1 MFLEQNYD
9 FQADNKLCNV
19 DKHPVCVWLRFERY
33 GVVFGSTLSQRRSIH
48 NRASST
54 IQFASSEPDG
64 WRGKE
69 VVLQYRRV
77 EFYCRPETATYVYEE
92 VALVYQFIGTMQHD
106 QHIGARLTTVLSL
119 SSSCIFIPTKSI
131 ICLCGILR
139 DEVPDSAPGV
149 EHFYGF
155 GELSYRERLREEKL
169 IQNKGMCIYIL
180 NWNFKNH
187 MKMEDLIELD
197 DDGFSEDDLDCNC

>member
-1 MFLEQNYD
+1 
-9 FQADNKLCNV
+9 
-19 DKHPVCVWLRFERY
+19 
-33 GVVFGSTLSQRRSIH
+33 
-48 NRASST
+48 
-54 IQFASSEPDG
+54 
-64 WRGKE
+64 
-69 VVLQYRRV
+69 
-77 EFYCRPETATYVYEE
+77 
-92 VALVYQFIGTMQHD
+92 MQHD
-106 QHIGARLTTVLSL
+106 PHIGARLTTVLSL

-169 IQNKGMCIYIL
+169 IQNKGMRIYIL

-187 MKMEDLIELD
+187 TKMEDLIELD
-197 DDGFSEDDLDCNC
+197 DDDHGFSEDDYST